1 MYLPL
6 ISFLTELWHLLD
18 VSAVAG
24 HGAVLAA
31 LLLLIVNVCK
41 SSGRVANSVDPDQR
55 CLLWVYNVCLGM
67 SFRICRAVNEI
78 NSFLQTVYDNGTIV
92 LQKQFNIKLIRIRN

>member
-1 MYLPL
+1 MYILL

-31 LLLLIVNVCK
+31 LLLK
-41 SSGRVANSVDPDQR
+41 
-55 CLLWVYNVCLGM
+55 LG
-67 SFRICRAVNEI
+67 VE
-78 NSFLQTVYDNGTIV
+78 
-92 LQKQFNIKLIRIRN
+92 